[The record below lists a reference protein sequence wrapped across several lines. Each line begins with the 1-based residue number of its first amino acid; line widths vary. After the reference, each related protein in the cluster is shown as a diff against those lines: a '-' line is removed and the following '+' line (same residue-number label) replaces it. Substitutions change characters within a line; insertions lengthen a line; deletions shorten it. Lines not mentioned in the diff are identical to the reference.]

1 MSRENHANSTENAG
15 KGIGGGDGIGSV
27 FQFPQFPDRGAVE
40 DSSASASRLAPERLL
55 TSPMFFTECLDALR
69 RMGLV
74 GEQKNAL
81 VLYLLGTS
89 RLLPRPIN
97 AFVKGHSA
105 TGKNFL
111 ASKVLDLFP
120 ENSYVELTSASDK
133 AWHYSADSFE
143 NKIVYVQE
151 QNKASGSVHSVRLLI
166 SEGKLVRL
174 TTVCQKGSDHHTTE
188 RFEAKGPIAALS
200 TTTQDRLE
208 VDDETRHLSLW
219 MDDSPEQTRRIL
231 KSYVQQPEP
240 LSAADVAAW
249 RAVQELLAERTG
261 IDIILPAWFDELAE
275 AIVDA
280 EHDVR
285 LRRYFP
291 AFCQACR
298 AVALLRSFGQGKN
311 ADRLEVD
318 FADFAIAHILFDSVV
333 SESLHHEG
341 DQTLDTAQCIRCL
354 VAKTGEAARIQQV
367 AEALGLPYK
376 RAAERIQGA
385 ERAGLV
391 QRTNDPEV
399 RNIKRFVATS
409 PQQLL
414 LDPGA
419 LFPKLRLDA
428 PCSFHHPLT
437 GELVV
442 YAPATTGAGKVV
454 VPVPVARTKREDA
467 NKGEDERPAS

>member
-1 MSRENHANSTENAG
+1 
-15 KGIGGGDGIGSV
+15 
-27 FQFPQFPDRGAVE
+27 
-40 DSSASASRLAPERLL
+40 
-55 TSPMFFTECLDALR
+55 
-69 RMGLV
+69 
-74 GEQKNAL
+74 
-81 VLYLLGTS
+81 
-89 RLLPRPIN
+89 
-97 AFVKGHSA
+97 
-105 TGKNFL
+105 
-111 ASKVLDLFP
+111 
-120 ENSYVELTSASDK
+120 
-133 AWHYSADSFE
+133 
-143 NKIVYVQE
+143 
-151 QNKASGSVHSVRLLI
+151 
-166 SEGKLVRL
+166 
-174 TTVCQKGSDHHTTE
+174 
-188 RFEAKGPIAALS
+188 
-200 TTTQDRLE
+200 
-208 VDDETRHLSLW
+208 
-219 MDDSPEQTRRIL
+219 
-231 KSYVQQPEP
+231 
-240 LSAADVAAW
+240 
-249 RAVQELLAERTG
+249 
-261 IDIILPAWFDELAE
+261 
-275 AIVDA
+275 
-280 EHDVR
+280 
-285 LRRYFP
+285 
-291 AFCQACR
+291 
-298 AVALLRSFGQGKN
+298 VALLRSFGQGKN

-454 VPVPVARTKREDA
+454 VPVPVAHTKREDA